1 MTRLILVR
9 HGYTFWNEEKKY
21 QGFSDINLNPQGI
34 EEARKLAKRLSFE
47 KIDMIYSS
55 PLKRSLETAEIVNEN
70 FKQKIHIRD
79 CLKEINFGDWEGFTF
94 EEIVSHYPELSDE
107 WLAKPADMRP
117 PNGENFRDLQE
128 RAIKVLHE
136 IYDLNKGKNVLIV
149 THGGLISV
157 IVCHILKI
165 GLDDLWKFISSNTGI
180 TILEELDNKLLLT
193 TFNEAGHLKYF

>member
-9 HGYTFWNEEKKY
+9 HGYTYWNEEKKY
-21 QGFSDINLNPQGI
+21 QGFADISLNPQGI
-34 EEARKLAKRLSFE
+34 EEAEKLSKRLSVE
-47 KIDMIYSS
+47 KIDRVYSS
-55 PLKRSLETAEIVNEN
+55 PLKRALQTAEIVNAN
-70 FKQKIHIRD
+70 FNKKIHICE

-94 EEIVSHYPELSDE
+94 DEIVRTYPDLSQQ
-107 WLAKPADMRP
+107 WLDKPADMRP

-136 IYDLNKGKNVLIV
+136 IYDLNKGNNVLIV

-157 IVCHILKI
+157 LVCHILKI

-180 TILEELDNKLLLT
+180 TILEEYNNELILT
-193 TFNEAGHLKYF
+193 TFNEHGHLKYL